1 LTKDPHP
8 QNPMPSASASKKQKT
23 KQKTPLPFSYTF
35 PYYITNINKQS
46 LTTNLTL
53 LIYYITNYFSFLAL
67 DLMINEFV
75 IQIIMS
81 SSQQQIL
88 NTLC

>member
-1 LTKDPHP
+1 
-8 QNPMPSASASKKQKT
+8 MPSALASK
-23 KQKTPLPFSYTF
+23 KQKTPLPFSYTI

>member
-1 LTKDPHP
+1 
-8 QNPMPSASASKKQKT
+8 MPSALASKKQKT

>member
-1 LTKDPHP
+1 
-8 QNPMPSASASKKQKT
+8 MPSALASKKQKTKKT
-23 KQKTPLPFSYTF
+23 KQKTPLPFSYTI